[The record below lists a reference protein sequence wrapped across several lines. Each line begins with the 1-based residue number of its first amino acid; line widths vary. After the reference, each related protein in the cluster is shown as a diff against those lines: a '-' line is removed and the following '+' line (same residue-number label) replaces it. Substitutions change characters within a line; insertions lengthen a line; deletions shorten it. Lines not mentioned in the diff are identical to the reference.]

1 VIGIKILIGELFM
14 NLLTSESKKRRTKL
28 ERLSTIIEGKK
39 SALIVS
45 HTNPDPDSIASAF
58 ALQYFLSEIGK
69 VRSTIAFDGIIGRA
83 ENRALIEYLNLDYQL
98 LEKVNPADFD
108 IIALVDTHIGMGN
121 NPLIEDVPITIEID
135 HHQSDANLKKA
146 EFRDIRES
154 FGATATILTSYIL
167 STGLKISTKLATALF
182 YAIKAETQDLGREA
196 KSTDMKAYFTLY
208 QLIDFR
214 ALASIQRASLLPQYF
229 QDMGRAIRRT
239 TVYDDVVL
247 SAPGQV
253 DNPDM
258 VAELADTFM
267 RLKEIQWA
275 IVMGCY
281 DENMYISVR
290 SNNPDNDAGEL
301 VRNVVAKMGTAG
313 GHDMFAGGKI
323 PCEKDPKQRWK
334 LKEKLR
340 KRFLVEL
347 GFDRRRKGKKLIAI
361 NKKSL

>member
-1 VIGIKILIGELFM
+1 MIQVSEIFM
-14 NLLTSESKKRRTKL
+14 NPLISKSKKRRTKL
-28 ERLSTIIEGKK
+28 ERLSTIIKGKK

-45 HTNPDPDSIASAF
+45 HTNPDPDAIASAF
-58 ALQYFLSEIGK
+58 ALQYFICEMGEK
-69 VRSTIAFDGIIGRA
+69 TNSTIAFNGIIGRA
-83 ENRALIEYLNLDYQL
+83 ENRALIEYLNLDYRI
-98 LEKVNPADFD
+98 LENINPTDFD
-108 IIALVDTHIGMGN
+108 LIALVDTHIGMGN
-121 NPLIEDVPITIEID
+121 NPLSNDIPISIQID
-135 HHQSDANLKKA
+135 HHPRLSNLKKA
-146 EFRDIRES
+146 AFSDIRES
-154 FGATATILTSYIL
+154 FGSTATILTGYIL
-167 STGLKISTKLATALF
+167 SSGLKINTKLATALF

-196 KSTDMKAYFTLY
+196 KSADKKAYFILY
-208 QLIDFR
+208 QLIDFK
-214 ALASIQRASLLPQYF
+214 ALANIQRASLLPQYF

-239 TVYDDVVL
+239 TVYDNVVI

-267 RLKEIQWA
+267 RLKDAEWA

-313 GHDMFAGGKI
+313 GHDMFAGGRI
-323 PCEKDPKQRWK
+323 PCERDPKQRWK
-334 LKEKLR
+334 LKEKVR

-347 GFDRRRKGKKLIAI
+347 GFDRRRKGKKLNAI
-361 NKKSL
+361 NNRNL

>member
-1 VIGIKILIGELFM
+1 MIGKFLV
-14 NLLTSESKKRRTKL
+14 NSLTSESKKRRTKL

-39 SALIVS
+39 SALIIS

-58 ALQYFLSEIGK
+58 ALQYFLCEIGSK
-69 VRSTIAFDGIIGRA
+69 TKSTIAFNGIIGRA
-83 ENRALIEYLNLDYQL
+83 ENRALIEYLNLDFRL
-98 LEKVNPADFD
+98 LEKINPSDFD
-108 IIALVDTHIGMGN
+108 LIALVDTHIGMGN
-121 NPLIEDVPITIEID
+121 NPLSEDIPVTIQID
-135 HHQSDANLKKA
+135 HHPNGKNLKKA
-146 EFRDIRES
+146 DFSDIRES
-154 FGATATILTSYIL
+154 FGSTATILTNYLL
-167 STGLKISTKLATALF
+167 SAGLKISTKLATALF

-196 KSTDMKAYFTLY
+196 KSADRKAYLTLY

-239 TVYDDVVL
+239 TVYDDVVI
-247 SAPGQV
+247 STPGQV

-267 RLKEIQWA
+267 RLKEVKWA

-281 DENMYISVR
+281 DLNMYISVR

-301 VRNVVAKMGTAG
+301 VRKVVAKMGTAG
-313 GHDMFAGGKI
+313 GHDMFAGGRI
-323 PCEKDPKQRWK
+323 PCSKDPKQRWQ
-334 LKEKLR
+334 LKEKVR

-361 NKKSL
+361 NNRNL

>member
-1 VIGIKILIGELFM
+1 MIGELFM

-154 FGATATILTSYIL
+154 FGATA
-167 STGLKISTKLATALF
+167 LF

-239 TVYDDVVL
+239 TVYDDVVI

>member
-1 VIGIKILIGELFM
+1 MIGELFM
-14 NLLTSESKKRRTKL
+14 NSLTLESKKRRIKL
-28 ERLSTIIEGKK
+28 ERLLTIIEGKK

-58 ALQYFLSEIGK
+58 ALQYFFSEISGK
-69 VRSTIAFDGIIGRA
+69 IRSTIAFDGIIGRA

-98 LEKVNPADFD
+98 LEKVHPPDFD
-108 IIALVDTHIGMGN
+108 VIALVDTHIGMGN
-121 NPLIEDVPITIEID
+121 NPLSENIPVTIQID
-135 HHQSDANLKKA
+135 HHPNGTNVKKA
-146 EFRDIRES
+146 EFSDIRES

-167 STGLKISTKLATALF
+167 SSGLKISTKLATALF

-196 KSTDMKAYFTLY
+196 KSADRKAYFTLY

-239 TVYDDVVL
+239 TVYDDVVI
-247 SAPGQV
+247 STPGQV

-258 VAELADTFM
+258 VAELADTLM
-267 RLKEIQWA
+267 RLKEVKWA
-275 IVMGCY
+275 IVMGCFE
-281 DENMYISVR
+281 ENMYISVR

-301 VRNVVAKMGTAG
+301 VRKVVAKMGTAG
-313 GHDMFAGGKI
+313 GHDMFAGGRI
-323 PCEKDPKQRWK
+323 PCTKDPKQRWN
-334 LKEKLR
+334 LKEKVR

-361 NKKSL
+361 NNRNL